1 MKTDTPEKQC
11 KSAEIDIGIDIGELS
26 GFMHKGGVSPLRMR
40 AIDRNAMALGI
51 SAEILMENAGRALAE
66 CIRDKIR
73 EIRENSAARA
83 ADSASAAVNPPK
95 ILVLCG
101 GGNNGGDGFVCARIL
116 ALAESD
122 AAAKVSVIYP
132 KSAAERYTPES
143 RKNLDRI
150 LEIPN
155 IGVYAAEKDADV
167 RELSRL
173 FDEATLIA
181 DCILGTG
188 AGAGRKLREPLNR
201 MVESANASAAFVVS
215 ADIPTPYLRS
225 DFTAAFH
232 REKVIA
238 SYASTASTASDTPF
252 SPGKIMVCDIGIPAA
267 AELFTGPGDIAVI
280 PKKENA
286 AHKGAGGRVL
296 VIGGCQE
303 YQGAPYL
310 AALAALRAGADI
322 VQVATFTP
330 PASEFMMRYPDLI
343 VENLPYDP
351 DIGGYLSPIHE
362 ERLKQLIG
370 LADSVVIGC
379 GLGTRSHETVR
390 RLAACAKKAVIDA
403 DALRLPLPHPL
414 PLPQSTPCG
423 SPLSQSNGAGKPREV
438 IFTPH
443 LGEFRRISG
452 TEISAADTLRERA
465 AAARDFI
472 AAVNKAANAAADT
485 DTETGTAADGGTLNA
500 VILRKGAVD
509 VISDGES
516 VRFNRTGT
524 PAMTKG
530 GTGDLLAGLCG
541 ALLCRMPAFDAA
553 SAAAYIL
560 GKCGEAVAEKYGD
573 GLLASDL
580 LHEIA
585 RVMKESE

>member
-1 MKTDTPEKQC
+1 
-11 KSAEIDIGIDIGELS
+11 
-26 GFMHKGGVSPLRMR
+26 MR

-51 SAEILMENAGRALAE
+51 SAETLMENAGRALAE

-73 EIRENSAARA
+73 EISAARA
-83 ADSASAAVNPPK
+83 VPAPDAVAACKNPQK

-116 ALAESD
+116 AAD
-122 AAAKVSVIYP
+122 KGGDNAVAKVSVIYP

-143 RKNLDRI
+143 RKNLDRVR
-150 LEIPN
+150 EIPN
-155 IGVYAAEKDADV
+155 IGVYAVETDADV
-167 RELSRL
+167 RELSYI

-188 AGAGRKLREPLNR
+188 AGAGRKLREPLNQ
-201 MVESANASAAFVVS
+201 MVASANSSAAFVVS
-215 ADIPTPYLRS
+215 ADIPTPQIRS

-232 REKVIA
+232 REKI
-238 SYASTASTASDTPF
+238 TASENMPQDAIPND
-252 SPGKIMVCDIGIPAA
+252 KIRVCEIGIPAA
-267 AELFTGPGDIAVI
+267 AELLTGPGEIAVI
-280 PKKENA
+280 PKKSKD

-296 VIGGCQE
+296 VIGGCRE

-330 PASEFMMRYPDLI
+330 PASEFVMQYPDLI
-343 VENLPYDP
+343 TENLPYDP
-351 DIGGYLSPIHE
+351 NNGGYLSAIHE
-362 ERLKQLIG
+362 ERLKQLID

-379 GLGTRSHETVR
+379 GLGSRSHDTVR
-390 RLAACAKKAVIDA
+390 RLAAYAKKAVIDA
-403 DALRLPLPHPL
+403 DALRVPLPVPL
-414 PLPQSTPCG
+414 PVSTPCG
-423 SPLSQSNGAGKPREV
+423 SPHLREV
-438 IFTPH
+438 IYTPH

-452 TEISAADTLRERA
+452 TEIQKTAAADNDPSATDSLRGRA
-465 AAARDFI
+465 EKARKFI
-472 AAVNKAANAAADT
+472 AEIKAANAAAN
-485 DTETGTAADGGTLNA
+485 AAEDLNA
-500 VILRKGAVD
+500 VILLKGAVD

-516 VRFNRTGT
+516 VRFNATGT

-553 SAAAYIL
+553 AAAAYSL
-560 GKCGEAVAEKYGD
+560 GKCGEAVADKYGD

-580 LHEIA
+580 LPVIAEIL
-585 RVMKESE
+585 RSDSE

>member
-1 MKTDTPEKQC
+1 
-11 KSAEIDIGIDIGELS
+11 
-26 GFMHKGGVSPLRMR
+26 MR

-51 SAEILMENAGRALAE
+51 SAETLMENAGRALAE

-73 EIRENSAARA
+73 GISADPA
-83 ADSASAAVNPPK
+83 AGKPK

-101 GGNNGGDGFVCARIL
+101 VGNNGGDGFVCARIL

-122 AAAKVSVIYP
+122 AAAKISVIYP

-143 RKNLDRI
+143 RKNLDRVP
-150 LEIPN
+150 EIPN
-155 IGVYAAEKDADV
+155 IGVYAVETDADV
-167 RELSRL
+167 RELSYL

-188 AGAGRKLREPLNR
+188 AGAGRKLREPLNQ
-201 MVESANASAAFVVS
+201 MVASANSSAAFVVS
-215 ADIPTPYLRS
+215 ADIPTPQIRS

-232 REKVIA
+232 REKI
-238 SYASTASTASDTPF
+238 TASENMSRDAMPTD
-252 SPGKIMVCDIGIPAA
+252 KIRVCDIGIPAA
-267 AELFTGPGDIAVI
+267 AELFTGPGEIAVI
-280 PKKENA
+280 PKKSND

-330 PASEFMMRYPDLI
+330 PASEFRMQYPDLI
-343 VENLPYDP
+343 TEILPYDP
-351 DIGGYLSPIHE
+351 NIGGYLSEIHE
-362 ERLKQLIG
+362 ERLKQLID

-379 GLGTRSHETVR
+379 GLGSRSHDTVR
-390 RLAACAKKAVIDA
+390 RLAAYAKKAVIDA
-403 DALRLPLPHPL
+403 DALRVPLPVPL
-414 PLPQSTPCG
+414 PVPGGLGC
-423 SPLSQSNGAGKPREV
+423 AGKPREV

-452 TEISAADTLRERA
+452 TEINAAADPRNTESATDSLLRRAEKERE
-465 AAARDFI
+465 FI
-472 AAVNKAANAAADT
+472 AEIKAANAAED
-485 DTETGTAADGGTLNA
+485 LNA
-500 VILRKGAVD
+500 VILLKGAVD

-553 SAAAYIL
+553 AAAAYTL
-560 GKCGEAVAEKYGD
+560 GKCGEAVADKYGD

-580 LHEIA
+580 LPVIAEIL
-585 RVMKESE
+585 RSDSE

>member
-1 MKTDTPEKQC
+1 MATED
-11 KSAEIDIGIDIGELS
+11 IDIGELS

-83 ADSASAAVNPPK
+83 ADSASAAGTPPK

-116 ALAESD
+116 ALAGSD

-132 KSAAERYTPES
+132 KSAAERYSPES
-143 RKNLDRI
+143 RKNLDMI

-155 IGVYAAEKDADV
+155 IGVYAAETDADV

-201 MVESANASAAFVVS
+201 MVASANSSAAFVVS
-215 ADIPTPYLRS
+215 ADIPTPYMRS

-238 SYASTASTASDTPF
+238 STASTASDVPF
-252 SPGKIMVCDIGIPAA
+252 SGEIKVCDIGIPAA

-280 PKKENA
+280 PGKENA

-330 PASEFMMRYPDLI
+330 PASEFSMQYPDLI

-403 DALRLPLPHPL
+403 DALRLPLPL
-414 PLPQSTPCG
+414 PCG
-423 SPLSQSNGAGKPREV
+423 LGCAGKPREV

-452 TEISAADTLRERA
+452 TEINAADTLRERA
-465 AAARDFI
+465 TAARDFI
-472 AAVNKAANAAADT
+472 AAVNKAANAAAD
-485 DTETGTAADGGTLNA
+485 AAGELNA

-553 SAAAYIL
+553 SAAAYVL
-560 GKCGEAVAEKYGD
+560 GKCGEAVADKYGD

-580 LHEIA
+580 LSEIA
-585 RVMKESE
+585 EIMKGELK

>member
-1 MKTDTPEKQC
+1 MANED
-11 KSAEIDIGIDIGELS
+11 IDIGELS

-51 SAEILMENAGRALAE
+51 SAETLMENAGMALAE

-83 ADSASAAVNPPK
+83 ADSASAAGTPPK

-116 ALAESD
+116 ALAGSD

-155 IGVYAAEKDADV
+155 IGVYAAETDADV

-201 MVESANASAAFVVS
+201 MVASANSSAAFVVS
-215 ADIPTPYLRS
+215 ADIPTPYMRS

-232 REKVIA
+232 REKITA
-238 SYASTASTASDTPF
+238 SYASTASDTPF
-252 SPGKIMVCDIGIPAA
+252 SGEIKVCDIGIPAA

-330 PASEFMMRYPDLI
+330 PASEFSMQYPDLI

-403 DALRLPLPHPL
+403 DALRLPLPL
-414 PLPQSTPCG
+414 PCG
-423 SPLSQSNGAGKPREV
+423 LGCAGKPREV

-452 TEISAADTLRERA
+452 TEINAADTLRERA
-465 AAARDFI
+465 TAARDFI
-472 AAVNKAANAAADT
+472 AAVNKAANAAAD
-485 DTETGTAADGGTLNA
+485 AAGELNA

-553 SAAAYIL
+553 SAAAYVL
-560 GKCGEAVAEKYGD
+560 GKCGEAVADKYGD

-580 LHEIA
+580 LSEIA
-585 RVMKESE
+585 EIMKGELK

>member
-1 MKTDTPEKQC
+1 MATED
-11 KSAEIDIGIDIGELS
+11 IDIGELS

-51 SAEILMENAGRALAE
+51 SAETLMENAGRALAE

-83 ADSASAAVNPPK
+83 ADSAPAAGNPPK

-116 ALAESD
+116 ALAGSD

-150 LEIPN
+150 LEIQS
-155 IGVYAAEKDADV
+155 IGVYAAETDADV

-201 MVESANASAAFVVS
+201 MVESANSSAAIVVS
-215 ADIPTPYLRS
+215 ADIPTPYMRS
-225 DFTAAFH
+225 DFTAALH
-232 REKVIA
+232 REKV
-238 SYASTASTASDTPF
+238 TASTALTASDAPF
-252 SPGKIMVCDIGIPAA
+252 LPGNIRVCDIGIPAA

-296 VIGGCQE
+296 VIGGCRE

-330 PASEFMMRYPDLI
+330 PASEFSMQYPDLI

-403 DALRLPLPHPL
+403 DALRLPLPL
-414 PLPQSTPCG
+414 PLPTPCG

-452 TEISAADTLRERA
+452 TEINAADTLRERA
-465 AAARDFI
+465 TAARDFI
-472 AAVNKAANAAADT
+472 AAVNKAANAAAD
-485 DTETGTAADGGTLNA
+485 AAGELNA

-580 LHEIA
+580 LPEIA

>member
-1 MKTDTPEKQC
+1 
-11 KSAEIDIGIDIGELS
+11 
-26 GFMHKGGVSPLRMR
+26 MR

-73 EIRENSAARA
+73 EIRENSAAHA
-83 ADSASAAVNPPK
+83 ADSASAAGTPPK

-150 LEIPN
+150 LEIQS
-155 IGVYAAEKDADV
+155 IGVYAAETDADV

-201 MVESANASAAFVVS
+201 MVESANTSAAFVVS
-215 ADIPTPYLRS
+215 ADTPTPYMRS

-232 REKVIA
+232 REKII
-238 SYASTASTASDTPF
+238 ASTASDAPF
-252 SPGKIMVCDIGIPAA
+252 SPGNIRVCDIGIPAA

-286 AHKGAGGRVL
+286 AHKSAGGRVL
-296 VIGGCQE
+296 IIGGCQE

-330 PASEFMMRYPDLI
+330 PASEFSMQYPDLI

-390 RLAACAKKAVIDA
+390 RLAAYAKKAVIDA
-403 DALRLPLPHPL
+403 DALRLPLPL
-414 PLPQSTPCG
+414 PLPQSIPCG
-423 SPLSQSNGAGKPREV
+423 PTFSREV

-452 TEISAADTLRERA
+452 TEINAAADSKSTKSTTEALCERA
-465 AAARDFI
+465 TAARDFI
-472 AAVNKAANAAADT
+472 AAVNKAANAAD
-485 DTETGTAADGGTLNA
+485 AAGELNA

-580 LHEIA
+580 LPEIA

>member
-1 MKTDTPEKQC
+1 MATED
-11 KSAEIDIGIDIGELS
+11 IDIGELS

-83 ADSASAAVNPPK
+83 ADSASAAGKPN

-143 RKNLDRI
+143 RKNLERVLD
-150 LEIPN
+150 IPN
-155 IGVYAAEKDADV
+155 IDVYAAETDADV

-201 MVESANASAAFVVS
+201 MVESANASTAFVVS
-215 ADIPTPYLRS
+215 ADIPTPYMRS

-232 REKVIA
+232 REKITA
-238 SYASTASTASDTPF
+238 SYASTASDAPF
-252 SPGKIMVCDIGIPAA
+252 SGEIKVCDIGIPAA

-280 PKKENA
+280 PRKENA

-296 VIGGCQE
+296 VIGGCRE

-330 PASEFMMRYPDLI
+330 PASEFSMQYPDLI

-403 DALRLPLPHPL
+403 DALRLPLPL
-414 PLPQSTPCG
+414 PLPAPCG

-452 TEISAADTLRERA
+452 TEINAAADTLRERA
-465 AAARDFI
+465 TAARDFI
-472 AAVNKAANAAADT
+472 AAVNKAVNAAANTDT

-573 GLLASDL
+573 GLLTSDL
-580 LHEIA
+580 LPEIA

>member
-1 MKTDTPEKQC
+1 MATED
-11 KSAEIDIGIDIGELS
+11 IDIGELS

-51 SAEILMENAGRALAE
+51 SAETLMENAGRALAE

-73 EIRENSAARA
+73 EIRENSAALA

-155 IGVYAAEKDADV
+155 IGVYAAETDADV

-201 MVESANASAAFVVS
+201 MVASANASAAIVVS
-215 ADIPTPYLRS
+215 ADIPTPYMRS

-232 REKVIA
+232 RAKITASTA
-238 SYASTASTASDTPF
+238 SYASTASDTPF
-252 SPGKIMVCDIGIPAA
+252 SPGKIRVCDIGIPAA

-280 PKKENA
+280 PRKENA

-330 PASEFMMRYPDLI
+330 PASEFSMQYPDLI

-403 DALRLPLPHPL
+403 DALRLPLPL
-414 PLPQSTPCG
+414 PLPTPCD
-423 SPLSQSNGAGKPREV
+423 PTLSREV

-452 TEISAADTLRERA
+452 TEINAADTLRERA
-465 AAARDFI
+465 TAARDFI
-472 AAVNKAANAAADT
+472 AAVNKAANAAANA
-485 DTETGTAADGGTLNA
+485 DTETGTAADVGTLNA

-553 SAAAYIL
+553 SAAAYVL

-580 LHEIA
+580 LPEIA

>member
-1 MKTDTPEKQC
+1 MTTED
-11 KSAEIDIGIDIGELS
+11 IDIGELS

-51 SAEILMENAGRALAE
+51 SAETLMENAGRALAE

-132 KSAAERYTPES
+132 KSAAERYSPES
-143 RKNLDRI
+143 RKNLDMI
-150 LEIPN
+150 LEIQS
-155 IGVYAAEKDADV
+155 IGVYAAETDADV

-201 MVESANASAAFVVS
+201 MVESANTSAAFVVS
-215 ADIPTPYLRS
+215 ADIPTPYMRS

-232 REKVIA
+232 REKITA
-238 SYASTASTASDTPF
+238 SYASTASTASDAPF
-252 SPGKIMVCDIGIPAA
+252 SGEIKVCDIGIPAA

-286 AHKGAGGRVL
+286 AHKGAGGRIL

-330 PASEFMMRYPDLI
+330 PASEFSMQYPDLI

-362 ERLKQLIG
+362 ERLKQLID

-403 DALRLPLPHPL
+403 DALRLPLPL
-414 PLPQSTPCG
+414 PLPTPCG
-423 SPLSQSNGAGKPREV
+423 SPLSQSNGAGIPREV

-452 TEISAADTLRERA
+452 TEINAAADARSTESATEALCGRA
-465 AAARDFI
+465 TAARDFI
-472 AAVNKAANAAADT
+472 AAVNKAANAAAD
-485 DTETGTAADGGTLNA
+485 AAGELNA

-580 LHEIA
+580 LPEIA

>member
-1 MKTDTPEKQC
+1 MTTED
-11 KSAEIDIGIDIGELS
+11 IDIGELS

-73 EIRENSAARA
+73 EIRENSTARPD
-83 ADSASAAVNPPK
+83 DSASAAGKPN

-150 LEIPN
+150 FEIQS
-155 IGVYAAEKDADV
+155 IGVYAAETDADV

-201 MVESANASAAFVVS
+201 MVESANASPAFVVS
-215 ADIPTPYLRS
+215 ADIPTPYMRS

-232 REKVIA
+232 RAKITASYA
-238 SYASTASTASDTPF
+238 SYASTASDAPF
-252 SPGKIMVCDIGIPAA
+252 SPGKIRVCDIGIPAA
-267 AELFTGPGDIAVI
+267 GELFTGPGDIAAI

-330 PASEFMMRYPDLI
+330 PASEFSMQYPDLI

-403 DALRLPLPHPL
+403 DALRLPLPL
-414 PLPQSTPCG
+414 PLPTPCG

-452 TEISAADTLRERA
+452 TEINAAADARSTESATEALCGRA
-465 AAARDFI
+465 TAARDFI
-472 AAVNKAANAAADT
+472 AAVNKAANAAANT

-580 LHEIA
+580 LPEIA

>member
-1 MKTDTPEKQC
+1 MATED
-11 KSAEIDIGIDIGELS
+11 IDIGELS

-83 ADSASAAVNPPK
+83 ADSASAAGKPN

-143 RKNLDRI
+143 RKNLERVLD
-150 LEIPN
+150 IPN
-155 IGVYAAEKDADV
+155 IDVYAAETDADV

-201 MVESANASAAFVVS
+201 MVESANASTAFVVS
-215 ADIPTPYLRS
+215 ADIPTPYMRS

-232 REKVIA
+232 REKITA
-238 SYASTASTASDTPF
+238 SYASTASDAPF
-252 SPGKIMVCDIGIPAA
+252 SGEIKVCDIGIPAA

-280 PKKENA
+280 PGKENA

-296 VIGGCQE
+296 VIGGCRE

-330 PASEFMMRYPDLI
+330 PASEFSMQYPDLI

-403 DALRLPLPHPL
+403 DALRLPLPL
-414 PLPQSTPCG
+414 PLPAPCG

-452 TEISAADTLRERA
+452 TEINAAADTLRERA
-465 AAARDFI
+465 TAARDFI
-472 AAVNKAANAAADT
+472 AAVNKAVNAAANTDT

-573 GLLASDL
+573 GLLTSDL
-580 LHEIA
+580 LPEIA

>member
-1 MKTDTPEKQC
+1 
-11 KSAEIDIGIDIGELS
+11 
-26 GFMHKGGVSPLRMR
+26 MR

-73 EIRENSAARA
+73 EIRENSAAHA
-83 ADSASAAVNPPK
+83 ADSASAAGTPPK

-122 AAAKVSVIYP
+122 AAAKISVIYP

-150 LEIPN
+150 LEIQS
-155 IGVYAAEKDADV
+155 IGVYAAETDADV

-201 MVESANASAAFVVS
+201 MVESANTSAAFVVS
-215 ADIPTPYLRS
+215 ADIPTPYMRS

-232 REKVIA
+232 REKII
-238 SYASTASTASDTPF
+238 ASTASDAPF
-252 SPGKIMVCDIGIPAA
+252 SPGNIRVCDIGIPAA

-330 PASEFMMRYPDLI
+330 PASEFSMQYPDLI

-403 DALRLPLPHPL
+403 DALRLPLPL
-414 PLPQSTPCG
+414 PLPTPCG

-452 TEISAADTLRERA
+452 TEINAAADTLRERA
-465 AAARDFI
+465 TAARDFI
-472 AAVNKAANAAADT
+472 AAVNKAANAAD
-485 DTETGTAADGGTLNA
+485 AAGELNA

-580 LHEIA
+580 LPEIA

>member
-1 MKTDTPEKQC
+1 MATED
-11 KSAEIDIGIDIGELS
+11 IDIGELS

-73 EIRENSAARA
+73 EIRENSAALA
-83 ADSASAAVNPPK
+83 ADSASAAGTPPK

-132 KSAAERYTPES
+132 KSAAERYSPES
-143 RKNLDRI
+143 RKNLDMI
-150 LEIPN
+150 LEIQS
-155 IGVYAAEKDADV
+155 IGVYAAETDADV

-201 MVESANASAAFVVS
+201 MVASANASAAFVVS
-215 ADIPTPYLRS
+215 ADIPTPYMRS

-238 SYASTASTASDTPF
+238 STALTASDTPF
-252 SPGKIMVCDIGIPAA
+252 STGKIMVCDIGIPAA

-296 VIGGCQE
+296 VIGGCRE

-390 RLAACAKKAVIDA
+390 RLASCAKKAVIDA

-414 PLPQSTPCG
+414 PLPQSTPCD
-423 SPLSQSNGAGKPREV
+423 PTLSREV

-472 AAVNKAANAAADT
+472 AAVNKSANAAANA

-580 LHEIA
+580 LPEIA

>member
-1 MKTDTPEKQC
+1 MTDTPEKQC
-11 KSAEIDIGIDIGELS
+11 KSAEIDIDIGELS

-66 CIRDKIR
+66 CIHDKIR

-83 ADSASAAVNPPK
+83 ADFASAAVNPPK

-122 AAAKVSVIYP
+122 AAAKVSVIFP

-150 LEIPN
+150 LEIQS
-155 IGVYAAEKDADV
+155 IGVYAAETDADV

-201 MVESANASAAFVVS
+201 MVAYANSSAAFVVS
-215 ADIPTPYLRS
+215 ADIPTPYMRS

-232 REKVIA
+232 REKVTA
-238 SYASTASTASDTPF
+238 SYTPF
-252 SPGKIMVCDIGIPAA
+252 SPGNIQVCDIGIPAA

-322 VQVATFTP
+322 VQIATFTP
-330 PASEFMMRYPDLI
+330 PASEFSMQYPDLI

-403 DALRLPLPHPL
+403 DALRLPLPL
-414 PLPQSTPCG
+414 PLPTPCG

-452 TEISAADTLRERA
+452 TEINAAADARSTESATEALCGRA

-472 AAVNKAANAAADT
+472 AAVNKAANAAANTDI

-580 LHEIA
+580 LPEIA

>member
-1 MKTDTPEKQC
+1 MATED
-11 KSAEIDIGIDIGELS
+11 IDIGELS

-83 ADSASAAVNPPK
+83 ADSASAAGTPPK

-116 ALAESD
+116 ALAGSD

-132 KSAAERYTPES
+132 KSAAERYSPES
-143 RKNLDRI
+143 RKNLDMI
-150 LEIPN
+150 LEIQS
-155 IGVYAAEKDADV
+155 IDVYAAETDADV

-201 MVESANASAAFVVS
+201 MVASANSSAAFVVS
-215 ADIPTPYLRS
+215 ADIPTPYMRS

-238 SYASTASTASDTPF
+238 STALTASDTPF
-252 SPGKIMVCDIGIPAA
+252 STGKIRVCDIGIPAA
-267 AELFTGPGDIAVI
+267 AELFTGPGDIAAI
-280 PKKENA
+280 PRKENA

-296 VIGGCQE
+296 VIGGCRE

-330 PASEFMMRYPDLI
+330 PASEFSMQYPDLI

-403 DALRLPLPHPL
+403 DALRLPLPL
-414 PLPQSTPCG
+414 PCG
-423 SPLSQSNGAGKPREV
+423 LGCAGKPREV

-452 TEISAADTLRERA
+452 TEINAADTLRERA
-465 AAARDFI
+465 TAARDFI
-472 AAVNKAANAAADT
+472 AAVNKAANAAAD
-485 DTETGTAADGGTLNA
+485 AAGELNA

-553 SAAAYIL
+553 SAAAYVL
-560 GKCGEAVAEKYGD
+560 GKCGEAVADKYGD

-580 LHEIA
+580 LSEIA
-585 RVMKESE
+585 EIMKGELK